1 MKVSI
6 IGTLWRIN
14 TRDDGKMSVNISE
27 SRKKQTGNYET
38 MNSLWATVSEEA
50 VDAIN
55 AVAAQLEDRH
65 KPFMTFEGY
74 MNGYGVKNADGTY
87 GNGRFT
93 ITSAKPFQNSNGN
106 GTVPDATP
114 AAAPVPQAYTAPTP
128 VSTPTPAPQNY
139 ANPVPGPMP
148 APAATSEM
156 YAIPDDDDEELPFN

>member
-27 SRKKQTGNYET
+27 SRKNRQTGNYET
-38 MNSLWATVSEEA
+38 MNSLWATVVSEEA

-74 MNGYGVKNADGTY
+74 LNGYGVKNADGTY

-114 AAAPVPQAYTAPTP
+114 AAAP
-128 VSTPTPAPQNY
+128 APQNY